1 MSNQTNVETN
11 VQTTVKIKTIQEAI
25 AMANEV
31 ERHEAAL
38 KQMKDALKT
47 FVEESGLPIDT
58 GEKIWDLSLSESW
71 SFEPDNL
78 KALASEILLMGY
90 NPWEYLDLGSKAI
103 DKLNLTKD
111 MLKQYGS
118 SKTTKRFA
126 GKKSEASKTTKAKKS
141 A

>member
-1 MSNQTNVETN
+1 MSEQVI
-11 VQTTVKIKTIQEAI
+11 QTTVKIKTIQEAI

-58 GEKIWDLSLSESW
+58 GEKIWDFSLSESW
-71 SFEPDNL
+71 TFAPDNL

-90 NPWEYLDLGSKAI
+90 NPWEYLDLGSRAI

-111 MLKQYGS
+111 MLNQYGT

-126 GKKSEASKTTKAKKS
+126 SKKSESKTTKTKKS